1 MAKIG
6 VVVLVLSLVL
16 VLSIHSVLAEE
27 SFVQTAADQINKAA
41 SSVQDT
47 VENLKTTVGEAVD
60 DAKQS
65 TETWT
70 EWFHNIVA

>member
-27 SFVQTAADQINKAA
+27 SFVQTAADHINKVA
-41 SSVQDT
+41 SSVKDT